1 MNTLVTKPGIPT
13 IPENL
18 DCFSRSRPA
27 YKKSIGLPENKD
39 TQSNAGKRV
48 KGAAVRKKQFANASA
63 KREMPASC

>member
-48 KGAAVRKKQFANASA
+48 KGAAVRKK
-63 KREMPASC
+63 